1 MRHLLAALTLCATP
15 LLSQAQSP
23 VEFNFGHGF
32 SSSSLHHQAAE
43 SFSQEL
49 AKLSNGNMKAH
60 VFHSGQLGNAREM
73 FEGLQLGT
81 LELTWVPT
89 ARITGFAPELEIFDL
104 PYIFDDMDDVA
115 VSLDGPLGNKIL
127 DKLAAQQV
135 TGLGFYIDGFKAM
148 TANRALNEPQDFKGV
163 KFRTM
168 ESDMVMNFYRALG
181 ADPVPM
187 DYAEVYNG
195 LQMRTIDGQE
205 NPIVLIHDMRFY
217 EVQDHLTMSE
227 HAVLA
232 GVLVASTDW
241 FEQLSPENQAALR
254 AASKS
259 LVSHQR
265 ELAKQVEA
273 SNLHTIESHGVK
285 VKRLTAAEKAK
296 FKEATQHLRSNYEKK
311 HGTEL
316 TQLLDAS

>member
-1 MRHLLAALTLCATP
+1 MRKLLVTLALSVTP
-15 LLSQAQSP
+15 WLAHANNP
-23 VEFNFGHGF
+23 VEFNFAHGF

-43 SFSQEL
+43 TFSQEL
-49 AKLSNGNMKAH
+49 ENLTDGKMKAH
-60 VFHSGQLGNAREM
+60 IFHSGQLGNAREM

-104 PYIFDDMDDVA
+104 PFIFDDMQDVA
-115 VSLDGPLGNKIL
+115 QSLDGPLGDKIL
-127 DKLAAQQV
+127 EKLATQQV

-148 TANRALNEPQDFKGV
+148 TANRPLTTLNDFKGV

-168 ESDMVMNFYRALG
+168 ESDMVMNYYRALG

-217 EVQDHLTMSE
+217 EVQDHLTISE

-232 GVLVASTDW
+232 GVLVASTAW
-241 FEQLSPENQAALR
+241 FEQLSPENQASLR
-254 AASKS
+254 EASKK
-259 LVSHQR
+259 LVLRQR
-265 ELAKQVEA
+265 ELAAQIEND
-273 SNLHTIESHGVK
+273 NLATIESHGVTVRRLSPNEKSSLKK
-285 VKRLTAAEKAK
+285 VTN
-296 FKEATQHLRSNYEKK
+296 HLRDNYEKK

-316 TQLLDAS
+316 TQLLEAS